1 MDAMIATVVRLSF
14 DIRRLFQDVF
24 VSAGKWFRQGGIL
37 AIMCRAAGTAPHSSL
52 VPRWSLDTIHST
64 LFMAPPA
71 TLRPVWNRHS
81 GRGFSSASTRLGH
94 HDMVLALG
102 LRQYIAVDSMAI
114 EAARFRSP
122 ACF

>member
-1 MDAMIATVVRLSF
+1 MAIPVVGRG
-14 DIRRLFQDVF
+14 RGRPPLFQDVF
-24 VSAGKWFRQGGIL
+24 VGAGKWFRQGRIPT
-37 AIMCRAAGTAPHSSL
+37 IMCRAAGTSA
-52 VPRWSLDTIHST
+52 

-94 HDMVLALG
+94 HDMALVLG